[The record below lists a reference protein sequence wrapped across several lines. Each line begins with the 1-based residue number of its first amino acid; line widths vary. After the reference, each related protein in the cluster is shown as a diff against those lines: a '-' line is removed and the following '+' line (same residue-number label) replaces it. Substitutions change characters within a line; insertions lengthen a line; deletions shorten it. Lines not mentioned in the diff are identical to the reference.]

1 MVPVSKNYV
10 SRWGGEGGGHLAQAE
25 LASVHLV
32 GEAVLLAVG
41 AGEGEAVEAHLLR
54 SSSTCSQSVAVVIVA
69 IDSVGIVSVAI
80 VNVGIVSR

>member
-10 SRWGGEGGGHLAQAE
+10 SRQGGRLAQAE
-25 LASVHLV
+25 LAPVHLV

-54 SSSTCSQSVAVVIVA
+54 SRSTCSQSVA

-80 VNVGIVSR
+80 VSIGIVSR